1 MQNDNLL
8 IYAYREK
15 IPFVHGEIS
24 SDGNEQKPKERKK
37 EKKKP

>member
-15 IPFVHGEIS
+15 IPFVHNDRERLKWT
-24 SDGNEQKPKERKK
+24 KPKERKK